1 MTQHLQ
7 GSWLARLE
15 RLGNRL
21 PHPTLLFVWLCVL
34 LWPLSAVGSLVQ
46 IQLTH
51 PGTGEAL
58 AIRSLFSAEGLR
70 YQLTHLVSNFT
81 GFAPLGVVL
90 VAMLGIGIAERAG
103 LLAALL
109 KALLRHCPTSLLVP
123 VVAFAGVMSSL
134 AADAGYVVLV
144 PLAALLFQQAG
155 KPPLLGLAVAFAAVS
170 GGFSANLLV
179 GPVDA
184 LLAGLTSEAIHITDP
199 DGGIHAASNYW
210 FIIAS
215 TALVTVVVTLVAQ
228 TIEHRLPPTNATQQ
242 HRSATDGKTEGSASA
257 DDSALLAAGIALA
270 AWLALLALATLP
282 ENAPLRQAPGV
293 SLLTS
298 PFITHIVVLVALGFA
313 LCGYVYGRVSG
324 SFTSA
329 ADAIEAMED
338 TMRTMAGYLV
348 LMFFAAQFVAW
359 FNWTGMGLALA
370 VSGAGWLATLA
381 LPEALLLVLL
391 VLLVGFINLFIGS
404 ASAKWAVLAPVFVP
418 MLLVLGVAPEAT
430 QAAFRVGDSAT
441 NIITPLMPYFALV
454 LGFARQYQPD
464 AGIGTLMA
472 LMLPFSLALLAA
484 WTLMLGLWAATG
496 LPFGP

>member
-1 MTQHLQ
+1 MTRNLQ
-7 GSWLARLE
+7 GSWLAGLE

-21 PHPTLLFVWLCVL
+21 PHPTLLFVWLCIL
-34 LWPLSAVGSLVQ
+34 LWPLSALASLLQ
-46 IQLTH
+46 ADLTH
-51 PGTGEAL
+51 PGTGDAL
-58 AIRSLFSAEGLR
+58 VLRSLVSTEGLR
-70 YQLTHLVSNFT
+70 YQLSHLVSNFT

-109 KALLRHCPTSLLVP
+109 QALLRSCPTALLVP

-155 KPPLLGLAVAFAAVS
+155 KPPLLGIAVAFAAVS

-184 LLAGLTSEAIHITDP
+184 LLAGLTTEAIHITDP
-199 DGGIHAASNYW
+199 AGGIHAASNYW

-215 TALVTVVVTLVAQ
+215 TVLVTVVVSLVARPLERQ
-228 TIEHRLPPTNATQQ
+228 LPAATQGAAQ
-242 HRSATDGKTEGSASA
+242 DPTPA
-257 DDSALLAAGIALA
+257 DSPAPDSAGNRQALLWATVALA
-270 AWLALLALATLP
+270 AWLALLGVATLP
-282 ENAPLRQAPGV
+282 DDAPLRQGPGV

-324 SFTSA
+324 AFRSA
-329 ADAIEAMED
+329 GDAIEAMED

-370 VSGAGWLATLA
+370 VSGAQWLATLA
-381 LPEALLLVLL
+381 LPEALLLVVL
-391 VLLVGFINLFIGS
+391 VLLVGLINLFIGS

-418 MLLVLGVAPEAT
+418 MLMVLGVSPEAT

-454 LGFARQYQPD
+454 LGFARQYQRD

-472 LMLPFSLALLAA
+472 LMLPFSLSLMLAWTILLA
-484 WTLMLGLWAATG
+484 LWASLA